1 MAGYSSRASTYTTGD
16 TIAAADTND
25 EFDTLLTAFGTS
37 GHTHDG
43 TAGNGGNV
51 TALRGHALTFGLGT
65 AGTDVVITFDGETG
79 DGVFSWMEDEDYFKF
94 TDDVLMN
101 STEKLYFQDTGTY
114 IFSNADGDL
123 DIVSDGTAVDSI
135 NLESA
140 GGITLD
146 AGTAGSGIVYEDDG
160 TEMLRVHNS
169 SSDVVIESKVSDKD
183 IIFKGND
190 GGSTV
195 TAMTLDMSDAGRV
208 IIAGDLTISGDDLAM
223 GTNTSGFIMVADGTN
238 FNPVA
243 VSGDVTMAS
252 NGAVT
257 IANQAVENAM
267 LADDAV
273 GADELAANAVVTAS
287 IVNDNVTQAKIA
299 DDAVG
304 ADQLAANA
312 VVNAS
317 VASSAAIAFS
327 KMADLTASRALVS
340 DGSGD
345 VSVSSVTSTE
355 LGYLDISTLGTS
367 EASKAV
373 TVDSSG
379 DLLVPDS
386 DKFKFGAGSDMQL
399 YHDGSNSYITN
410 AVGALKIATETSGIA
425 VTIGH
430 GTSEV
435 TVADNLTVT
444 GDFTVS
450 GSTTTL
456 NTTTLT
462 VGDTLIK
469 LNQGY
474 TGSAYDQGVVFT
486 RGNGSS
492 SNTQNMAFIWDESED
507 TFATIQASTEDGTTA
522 GNVTVNDYVNLHVGA
537 LTADDNST
545 FTGNVTA
552 ANVVVGNDGDIG
564 SAGATDAM
572 QISSAG
578 IVTFKDDIKI
588 KDGGTIGVASAAD
601 AMTISSAGIVT
612 FKDDIVLKDAAT
624 IGNASVADVMTLAS
638 TGIVTFKDDIIIKDA
653 GTIGS
658 ASDTDAMAISSGG
671 VVTFSQVPLFPNNT
685 IETADIQGDAI
696 TGAKIADD
704 AIDSE
709 HYKYG
714 SIDTAHIADNQVTL
728 AKIAAAAKT
737 ECIAIACS
745 DETTALTAGTAKTTF
760 HMPYAFY
767 LTGVKAGVT
776 TAPVGSVLTVDLNE
790 AGSTVLTTKLTID
803 AGEKTSGT
811 AATAAVIGGAGPALA
826 NNALM
831 TVDIDGVGSST
842 AGAGLKIYLIGYQT

>member
-1 MAGYSSRASTYTTGD
+1 MAGYSSRQSTYTTGD
-16 TIAAADTND
+16 TISAADTND
-25 EFDTLLTAFGTS
+25 EFDALLTAFGTS

-43 TAGNGGNV
+43 TSGNGGNV

-65 AGTDVVITFDGETG
+65 SATDVVVTFDGETN
-79 DGVFSWMEDEDYFKF
+79 DGVLSWMEDEDYFKF
-94 TDDVLMN
+94 ADDIMMVDNESIIFGTDSNVLVQYDETTTDSLRIAAAEGAALAITFAADEGDDAGDEWKLNIADGGVLTLGNDINSAGTYVTHLTLTPNATVAN
-101 STEKLYFQDTGTY
+101 STAAF
-114 IFSNADGDL
+114 
-123 DIVSDGTAVDSI
+123 
-135 NLESA
+135 A
-140 GGITLD
+140 GN
-146 AGTAGSGIVYEDDG
+146 V
-160 TEMLRVHNS
+160 
-169 SSDVVIESKVSDKD
+169 
-183 IIFKGND
+183 
-190 GGSTV
+190 TV
-195 TAMTLDMSDAGRV
+195 
-208 IIAGDLTISGDDLAM
+208 AGDLTVTGDDITM
-223 GTNTSGFIMVADGTN
+223 GTNTSGYVLVADGTN

-243 VSGDVTMAS
+243 LSGDVTIAA

-273 GADELAANAVVTAS
+273 GADELAANAVV
-287 IVNDNVTQAKIA
+287 
-299 DDAVG
+299 
-304 ADQLAANA
+304 
-312 VVNAS
+312 NAS
-317 VASSAAIAFS
+317 VASGAAIAFS

-355 LGYLDISTLGTS
+355 IGYLDVTTLGTS

-373 TVDSSG
+373 TVDSNG
-379 DLLVPDS
+379 DLLIPDS
-386 DKFKFGAGSDMQL
+386 DKFKFGTGSDMQI
-399 YHDGSNSYITN
+399 YHDGTNSYITN
-410 AVGALKIATETSGIA
+410 SEGALKIATETSGIA

-474 TGSAYDQGVVFT
+474 TGSSYDQGVVFT

-492 SNTQNMAFIWDESED
+492 SNTQNTAFIWDESED

-564 SAGATDAM
+564 STGATDAM
-572 QISSAG
+572 QISSA
-578 IVTFKDDIKI
+578 
-588 KDGGTIGVASAAD
+588 
-601 AMTISSAGIVT
+601 
-612 FKDDIVLKDAAT
+612 
-624 IGNASVADVMTLAS
+624 
-638 TGIVTFKDDIIIKDA
+638 GIVTFKDDIIIKDA

-658 ASDTDAMAISSGG
+658 ASDTDAIAIAANG
-671 VVTFSQVPLFPNNT
+671 VVTFSQVPLFPADT
-685 IETADIQGDAI
+685 IETADIQADAV

-704 AIDSE
+704 ALDSE
-709 HYKYG
+709 HYTDG
-714 SIDTAHIADNQVTL
+714 SIDLAHIST
-728 AKIAAAAKT
+728 AAKT

-745 DETTALTAGTAKTTF
+745 DETTALATATAQTTF

-767 LTGVKAGVT
+767 LTGVKAGLT
-776 TAPVGSVLTVDLNE
+776 TAPVGSVFTVDINE
-790 AGSTVLTTKLTID
+790 AGSTILTTKLTID

-826 NNALM
+826 ADALM

-842 AGAGLKIYLIGYQT
+842 AGAGLKVYLIGYQT

>member
-223 GTNTSGFIMVADGTN
+223 GTNTSGYIMVADGTN

-273 GADELAANAVVTAS
+273 GADELAANAVVNAS
-287 IVNDNVTQAKIA
+287 I
-299 DDAVG
+299 
-304 ADQLAANA
+304 
-312 VVNAS
+312 S
-317 VASSAAIAFS
+317 SSAAIAFS

-355 LGYLDISTLGTS
+355 LGYLDITTLGTS

-386 DKFKFGAGSDMQL
+386 DKFKFGNSSDMQI
-399 YHDGSNSYITN
+399 YHDSSNSYITN
-410 AVGALKIATETSGIA
+410 ATGALKIATETSGIA

-507 TFATIQASTEDGTTA
+507 TFATIQSSTEDGTTA

-658 ASDTDAMAISSGG
+658 VSDTDAMAISSGG
-671 VVTFSQVPLFPNNT
+671 VVTFSQVPLFPANT
-685 IETADIQGDAI
+685 IETADIQADAI

-704 AIDSE
+704 ALDSE
-709 HYKYG
+709 HYTDG
-714 SIDTAHIADNQVTL
+714 SIDLAHIAT
-728 AKIAAAAKT
+728 AAKT

-745 DETTALTAGTAKTTF
+745 DETTALTTGTAKATF
-760 HMPYAFY
+760 HMPYAFT
-767 LTGVKAGVT
+767 LTNVKAGVT
-776 TAPVGSVLTVDLNE
+776 TAPAGSVLTVDINE
-790 AGSTVLTTKLTID
+790 AGTTILSTKLTID
-803 AGEKTSGT
+803 ANEKTSAS
-811 AATAAVIGGAGPALA
+811 AATAAVISDTSLA
-826 NNALM
+826 ADALM

>member
-709 HYKYG
+709 HYTDG

>member
-1 MAGYSSRASTYTTGD
+1 
-16 TIAAADTND
+16 
-25 EFDTLLTAFGTS
+25 
-37 GHTHDG
+37 
-43 TAGNGGNV
+43 
-51 TALRGHALTFGLGT
+51 
-65 AGTDVVITFDGETG
+65 
-79 DGVFSWMEDEDYFKF
+79 
-94 TDDVLMN
+94 
-101 STEKLYFQDTGTY
+101 
-114 IFSNADGDL
+114 
-123 DIVSDGTAVDSI
+123 
-135 NLESA
+135 
-140 GGITLD
+140 
-146 AGTAGSGIVYEDDG
+146 
-160 TEMLRVHNS
+160 
-169 SSDVVIESKVSDKD
+169 
-183 IIFKGND
+183 
-190 GGSTV
+190 
-195 TAMTLDMSDAGRV
+195 
-208 IIAGDLTISGDDLAM
+208 
-223 GTNTSGFIMVADGTN
+223 
-238 FNPVA
+238 
-243 VSGDVTMAS
+243 
-252 NGAVT
+252 
-257 IANQAVENAM
+257 
-267 LADDAV
+267 
-273 GADELAANAVVTAS
+273 
-287 IVNDNVTQAKIA
+287 TQAKIA

-317 VASSAAIAFS
+317 IASSAAIAFS

-355 LGYLDISTLGTS
+355 IGYLDITTLGTS

-373 TVDSSG
+373 TVDSNG
-379 DLLVPDS
+379 DLLIPDS
-386 DKFKFGAGSDMQL
+386 DKFKFGAGSDMQV
-399 YHDGSNSYITN
+399 YHDGTNSYITN
-410 AVGALKIATETSGIA
+410 SEGALKIATETSGIA

-444 GDFTVS
+444 GDFTVN
-450 GSTTTL
+450 GATTTL

-474 TGSAYDQGVVFT
+474 TGSAYDQGFVFT

-522 GNVTVNDYVNLHVGA
+522 GNVTVNDYANLHVGA
-537 LTADDNST
+537 LTADDNSV

-612 FKDDIVLKDAAT
+612 FKDDILLKDAAT

-671 VVTFSQVPLFPNNT
+671 VVNFTQSPTVASAAIKTAGKETIYVPASAMYPTTTSGCAALTQVEISSSQPELKVLDFDPSSDENAQFSVAFPKSWNEGVITFRAFFTVTGTNT
-685 IETADIQGDAI
+685 GTVKWELSGVSMGDNDAIGAGFGTAIGPTAKAHSGTSNDINITAESGNVTISNAAVDEMVFFNIHRDVSDDDQTGDARLI
-696 TGAKIADD
+696 GIQ
-704 AIDSE
+704 IF
-709 HYKYG
+709 Y
-714 SIDTAHIADNQVTL
+714 
-728 AKIAAAAKT
+728 
-737 ECIAIACS
+737 
-745 DETTALTAGTAKTTF
+745 TT
-760 HMPYAFY
+760 
-767 LTGVKAGVT
+767 
-776 TAPVGSVLTVDLNE
+776 D
-790 AGSTVLTTKLTID
+790 
-803 AGEKTSGT
+803 
-811 AATAAVIGGAGPALA
+811 AATDA
-826 NNALM
+826 
-831 TVDIDGVGSST
+831 
-842 AGAGLKIYLIGYQT
+842 